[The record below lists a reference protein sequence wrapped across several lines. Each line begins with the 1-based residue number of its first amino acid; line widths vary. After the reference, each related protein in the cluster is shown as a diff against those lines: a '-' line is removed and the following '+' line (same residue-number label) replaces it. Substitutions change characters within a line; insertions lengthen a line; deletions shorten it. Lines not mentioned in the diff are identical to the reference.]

1 MDSEKIAVIGLGLIG
16 SIWAA
21 HYKTDDCL
29 VASWNRTEKPKL
41 DLLQCSLEKCAQQA
55 TLLQICLYDAASV
68 EAVLDQLEP
77 FLNASHC
84 VMQSSTIDS
93 ISAERIAKRVQ
104 ATGASYVEAPFTGS
118 KPAAEERKTV
128 FFLGGEPTV
137 RARVKPMLRHISAQQ
152 FEIGTP
158 KQAATIKL
166 SMNLQLAAMTEALS
180 ESIHMAR
187 SAGIA
192 DDTYFEVMKYNAAWS
207 GLAKL
212 KEPKLRNADYTP
224 QFSIKNM
231 HKDMRLAQLSSEQEL
246 PILKETCKR
255 LEKAENSG
263 YGEDDFVSLIRL
275 LESRT

>member
-16 SIWAA
+16 SIWAN
-21 HYKTDDCL
+21 HYKTDGCL
-29 VASWNRTEKPKL
+29 AASWNRTEKPKL
-41 DLLQCSLEKCAQQA
+41 DLLQCLLENCAERA
-55 TLLQICLYDAASV
+55 TLLQLCLYDAASV
-68 EAVLDQLEP
+68 EAIIDQLEP
-77 FLNASHC
+77 HLNASHC
-84 VMQSSTIDS
+84 VIQSSTIDS

-128 FFLGGEPTV
+128 FFLGGDSAA
-137 RARVKPMLRHISAQQ
+137 RARVKPMLSHISAQQ

-166 SMNLQLAAMTEALS
+166 SMNLQLAAMSEALS

-187 SAGIA
+187 NAGIS

-207 GLAKL
+207 GLAAL

-231 HKDMRLAQLSSEQEL
+231 HKDMRLAKQSSEQDL
-246 PILKETCKR
+246 PILQEVCKR
-255 LEKAENSG
+255 LQQAENSG
-263 YGEDDFVSLIRL
+263 YGEEDFISLIRL
-275 LESRT
+275 LESQA